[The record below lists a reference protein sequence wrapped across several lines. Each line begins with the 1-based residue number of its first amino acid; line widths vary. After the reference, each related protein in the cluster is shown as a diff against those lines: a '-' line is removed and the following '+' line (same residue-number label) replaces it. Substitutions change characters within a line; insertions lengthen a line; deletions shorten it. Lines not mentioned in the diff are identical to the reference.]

1 MVTVNILFDLDGT
14 LTDSKPGIIN
24 CLEHAL
30 SSLRLDI
37 PPSKTLES
45 MIGGSLR
52 DVFRTL
58 LPVESSDADVEQ
70 AVSLYRQRFSTKGL
84 FENSL
89 YAGIPEIL
97 KELSQLGHELY
108 LATAKPLVFAE
119 QILDHF
125 NLRQWFSGIYG
136 SGLDGQHEIKRD
148 LIAFVLNDAGLNQAQ
163 TMMVGDRF
171 HDIHGAIHNRVYPV
185 GVLWG
190 YGSKS
195 ELQDAGARHLL
206 DKPADILTLLNLL
219 ASTNEIR

>member
-1 MVTVNILFDLDGT
+1 MNILFDLDGT

-30 SSLRLDI
+30 SSLKLDT
-37 PPSKTLES
+37 PHRKTLES

-58 LPVESSDADVEQ
+58 LPVASSDADIEN
-70 AVSLYRQRFSTKGL
+70 AVRLYRQRFSSKGL

-89 YAGIPEIL
+89 YAGIPEML
-97 KELSQLGHELY
+97 KELNQHGYVLY

-125 NLRQWFSGIYG
+125 NLRQWFRGIYG
-136 SGLDGQHEIKRD
+136 SGLDGRHEIKSD
-148 LIAFVLNDAGLNQAQ
+148 LIAFLLNDARLNQNQ
-163 TMMVGDRF
+163 TMMVGDRY

-195 ELQDAGARHLL
+195 ELQDAGARQLL
-206 DKPADILTLLNLL
+206 EKPVDILTLLDSL
-219 ASTNEIR
+219 ANTNEIR